1 MLKLYTCYCCSF
13 PFKADDGML
22 PCECRPVAHRPIIF
36 WESRIMS
43 RK

>member
-22 PCECRPVAHRPIIF
+22 PCECPACGASPDNF